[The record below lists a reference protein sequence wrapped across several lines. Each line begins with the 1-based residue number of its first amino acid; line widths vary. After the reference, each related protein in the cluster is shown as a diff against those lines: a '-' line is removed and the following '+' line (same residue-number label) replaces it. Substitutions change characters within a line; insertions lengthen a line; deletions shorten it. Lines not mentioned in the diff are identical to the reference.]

1 MSNPLEKQYSL
12 NFDGNDKKPEEV
24 SQIIKKE
31 TAPKPIGDVSG
42 ELEET
47 LQKKFPDI
55 VDFSNVKKNTFTPEG
70 WFIHEAKGTET
81 MEEIKELPEF
91 KESTEEEIKALFEK
105 YSDKFKSE
113 PASSDKS
120 I

>member
-1 MSNPLEKQYSL
+1 MFNSFENHL
-12 NFDGNDKKPEEV
+12 NNSVQKPDKEV
-24 SQIIKKE
+24 DQLAE
-31 TAPKPIGDVSG
+31 TFKNLSKDLNGDKAP
-42 ELEET
+42 
-47 LQKKFPDI
+47 Q
-55 VDFSNVKKNTFTPEG
+55 KNTFTPEG

-81 MEEIKELPEF
+81 MEEIKALPEF
-91 KESTEEEIKALFEK
+91 KESTEEEMKALFEK